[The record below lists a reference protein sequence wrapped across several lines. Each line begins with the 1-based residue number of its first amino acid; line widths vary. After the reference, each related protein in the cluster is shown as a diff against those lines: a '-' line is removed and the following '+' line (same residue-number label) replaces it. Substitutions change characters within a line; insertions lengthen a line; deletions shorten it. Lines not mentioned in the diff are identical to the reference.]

1 MKIIVTGCRGQLGT
15 EIIKQLRE
23 GRSELGPIPEKLVS
37 ATVIP
42 VDLPELDI
50 TNYKMVDDFIR
61 RQRPDVIINCAAFTN
76 VDGCEV
82 NHDTA
87 FKANAI
93 GPRNLA
99 QAATK
104 TGARLVIPPD
114 KQDLVFNRF
123 EKLDG
128 NKKKGT
134 GQIGRAS
141 CRERV

>member
-61 RQRPDVIINCAAFTN
+61 RQRPDVSATVWTQITN
-76 VDGCEV
+76 TV
-82 NHDTA
+82 
-87 FKANAI
+87 AI
-93 GPRNLA
+93 TRR
-99 QAATK
+99 TS
-104 TGARLVIPPD
+104 I
-114 KQDLVFNRF
+114 
-123 EKLDG
+123 
-128 NKKKGT
+128 
-134 GQIGRAS
+134 
-141 CRERV
+141 